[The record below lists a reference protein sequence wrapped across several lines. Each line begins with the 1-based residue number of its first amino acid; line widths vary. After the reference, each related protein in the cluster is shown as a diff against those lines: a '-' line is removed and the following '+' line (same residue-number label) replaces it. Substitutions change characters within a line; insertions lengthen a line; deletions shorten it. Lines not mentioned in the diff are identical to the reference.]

1 MKLKNKIIS
10 ALAILLILPVIVS
23 ANADL
28 NNDGNVDVSDLIIVA
43 GDFGKTSGFNSRADT
58 DSNNIVDIF
67 DVVYVASRFGT
78 TSSELRG
85 LAYYSLDASRENA
98 WSTDPI
104 ANKLI
109 INGAQWTEGVSGNAL
124 EFDGVDDYVEAYH
137 DDSLNISGHLS
148 VACWVKI
155 FDDGTHNP
163 IVVKSFGQQGG
174 FFLVVNS
181 YDNLYLRTSNNGI
194 FSDVKANYN
203 GYYNEWHYVAGVFNG
218 SHEILYIDGVEKK
231 KEVPAFNT
239 VPPSNNMLM
248 IGKSEGSW
256 GGGDHRIDPGGQV
269 CRHDRTR
276 PQPI

>member
-109 INGAQWTEGVSGNAL
+109 
-124 EFDGVDDYVEAYH
+124 
-137 DDSLNISGHLS
+137 
-148 VACWVKI
+148 C
-155 FDDGTHNP
+155 
-163 IVVKSFGQQGG
+163 
-174 FFLVVNS
+174 
-181 YDNLYLRTSNNGI
+181 
-194 FSDVKANYN
+194 
-203 GYYNEWHYVAGVFNG
+203 
-218 SHEILYIDGVEKK
+218 
-231 KEVPAFNT
+231 
-239 VPPSNNMLM
+239 
-248 IGKSEGSW
+248 
-256 GGGDHRIDPGGQV
+256 
-269 CRHDRTR
+269 
-276 PQPI
+276 